1 MKFSDIPSHQTAK
14 ERLRAM
20 IDNDRI
26 PHAVL
31 LEGPA
36 GIGKFALARA
46 TAQYIHCENRT
57 DGDSCGVCPSCVQH
71 QSFNHID
78 THFVF
83 PIVKKKSGQTTLC
96 DDYIDEWRDYLSQ
109 NPYMDFQNWMT
120 ALGSPTSQPT
130 IYVDESDALIR
141 KLSYT
146 SHAARSKVALIWLPE
161 RLHESAANKLLK
173 QIEEPYSDTI
183 FILVSNE
190 AKKILPTIYS
200 RTQRIE
206 LKRLAD
212 NIIADD
218 LTKNFSV
225 DPADAMALAHIA
237 EGNMIKAHNSLN
249 LSRENHLFLDLFMT
263 LMRQA
268 YQRHVKELKEW
279 SAEVAALG
287 REQELRFVEYCQRL
301 IRENFIYNIN
311 RPELNYMNR
320 EEAIFSSKFARFINE
335 RNVQN
340 IMAELD
346 NAYTDIAGN
355 GNGKIVLFDLAVK
368 MIILLKT

>member
-1 MKFSDIPSHQTAK
+1 
-14 ERLRAM
+14 
-20 IDNDRI
+20 
-26 PHAVL
+26 
-31 LEGPA
+31 
-36 GIGKFALARA
+36 
-46 TAQYIHCENRT
+46 
-57 DGDSCGVCPSCVQH
+57 
-71 QSFNHID
+71 
-78 THFVF
+78 
-83 PIVKKKSGQTTLC
+83 
-96 DDYIDEWRDYLSQ
+96 
-109 NPYMDFQNWMT
+109 MDFQNWMT

-146 SHAARSKVALIWLPE
+146 SHAARYKVALIWLPE

>member
-1 MKFSDIPSHQTAK
+1 M
-14 ERLRAM
+14 
-20 IDNDRI
+20 
-26 PHAVL
+26 
-31 LEGPA
+31 
-36 GIGKFALARA
+36 
-46 TAQYIHCENRT
+46 
-57 DGDSCGVCPSCVQH
+57 
-71 QSFNHID
+71 
-78 THFVF
+78 
-83 PIVKKKSGQTTLC
+83 
-96 DDYIDEWRDYLSQ
+96 
-109 NPYMDFQNWMT
+109 
-120 ALGSPTSQPT
+120 
-130 IYVDESDALIR
+130 
-141 KLSYT
+141 
-146 SHAARSKVALIWLPE
+146 
-161 RLHESAANKLLK
+161 
-173 QIEEPYSDTI
+173 
-183 FILVSNE
+183 
-190 AKKILPTIYS
+190 PTIYS